1 MGKNVNK
8 NFILKNYVQFFRSQ
22 QLFDA
27 WPSLWSFW
35 VFQYSSLLV
44 CWPVGADRNTEVMQV
59 IPDLQNLPNLP
70 PNSHTTFLILDSW
83 RIFGIKIF
91 VTILSFSSLWSITIV
106 ENKYRQNMHTDKIH
120 QMLERIKD
128 WKHWDTISNQLTKLK
143 V

>member
-1 MGKNVNK
+1 MRKNVYK
-8 NFILKNYVQFFRSQ
+8 NFILKNYVQFFRYQ
-22 QLFDA
+22 QLYDA

-35 VFQYSSLLV
+35 VFQYSSLPV
-44 CWPVGADRNTEVMQV
+44 CWPVGADKNTEVMQV

-106 ENKYRQNMHTDKIH
+106 KNKYRQIC
-120 QMLERIKD
+120 I
-128 WKHWDTISNQLTKLK
+128 LTKYTKCLK
-143 V
+143 ESKIENTETRSQTNLQN